1 MITGQIKNQIKAAV
15 KVNTEMFE
23 FYWTMD
29 REISKL
35 HKSAKW
41 GSAFFDCLSLDL
53 KTEFPN
59 QSGFSAA
66 NIRYSKRWYEFYNQG
81 DIILQ
86 RISATNCYRICR
98 RKSSPTW
105 WRYATRLRACTLRAA
120 YYCIWYIE

>member
-86 RISATNCYRICR
+86 RIVEEIRQQLVDEFRQQIVTEFAGENLHQLGGDM
-98 RKSSPTW
+98 PHD
-105 WRYATRLRACTLRAA
+105 LGLVP
-120 YYCIWYIE
+120 